1 MGGFASGLESS
12 LRLGMA
18 LSRQRDIDRYRQDAL
33 ALNRDQLEQR
43 IKEHED
49 RVAQW
54 DDQNDAAVRRDFIN
68 AYQAGSSRMA
78 AEASAKQADIQGER
92 LKIEQEEENR
102 KSYLFKQ
109 SQVRAEGAKVFGG
122 LQNKGIFNPQTGNID
137 VDAFAERLSKGEDS
151 AFPQLVL
158 QTLNLS
164 NVGGPEGFTFKN
176 VDVLGD
182 GRFIFSGSY
191 GDDDTRRGALT
202 TKGGI
207 SDGEELPVLTARDV
221 AGLVRDNF
229 YQLIPNTPLGAVD
242 EKGNMPAFSEYM
254 TRLGASQAAVNDAV
268 ANVTATATVLNA
280 VDELGPEASRA
291 FRKSLASARD
301 ENERRTVLRDFA
313 STRLNIQ
320 LELPDAA
327 PATEIIGSQPEF
339 LMPPVVGRRGPAPE
353 GAEKAASEQRRGY
366 AARSVARLDS
376 QIADL
381 ERRAEQ
387 ASGPRKESLMTRI
400 TELDAE
406 RQELVQRTNAQSLE
420 AATARIKDLTAKRD
434 KAAAARK
441 GYWQEQIDAATQ
453 EKRELERGMGVVT
466 PAMETDAYKKLE
478 SDVFARLD
486 GMSNDEVVGL
496 VDSGAITFAPDQVA
510 AMRQRAQELGG
521 TIADIKRK
529 ATPPEQAAYYALLAA
544 TAKSPT
550 ERQNLDNAWMNV
562 TETGTPS
569 ISAKD
574 AETLALRRREGNT
587 AFERLQF
594 EINRAMAADLKEM
607 ETLRPAVRNA
617 VNDVLFVTDESG
629 SRVPREGMEA
639 PLQFAR
645 ETFPMLLSRL
655 GDAAMLKGADAASAE
670 KVRLFKEEAA
680 RGLSIAI
687 NRMADAQGGNLL
699 DDIRQFFGGTASA
712 DRSLTGLDF
721 NLDRIKFGE
730 LNANGEPRSFVY
742 TSAGGMQ
749 AANRIPASTLQQLG
763 PEIYD
768 ALYAAAKRNQN
779 R

>member
-18 LSRQRDIDRYRQDAL
+18 LSQQRDADRYRQQAL
-33 ALNRDQLEQR
+33 EFNQRELDQR

-54 DDQNDAAVRRDFIN
+54 DTQNEAAMRQDFIS
-68 AYQAGSSRMA
+68 AYQAGSSRMT
-78 AEASAKQADIQGER
+78 AEAAAKQAEIAGET
-92 LKIEQEEENR
+92 LKIAQAEEGR
-102 KSYLFKQ
+102 KKYAFDRT
-109 SQVRAEGAKVFGG
+109 QVIADGNTVFGG
-122 LQNKGIFNPQTGNID
+122 LQNKGVFDVQTGNID

-164 NVGGPEGFTFKN
+164 NVGGPQGFEFK
-176 VDVLGD
+176 DVEILDD

-191 GDDDTRRGALT
+191 EGDDSRRGALT
-202 TKGGI
+202 VKGGI
-207 SDGEELPVLTARDV
+207 SDDEELPALTARDV

-229 YQLIPNTPLGAVD
+229 YQLIPNTSLGVMD
-242 EKGNMPAFSEYM
+242 KDGNLPAFSEYM

-268 ANVTATATVLNA
+268 ANVKATATVLNA

-301 ENERRTVLRDFA
+301 ENERRAVLRDFA

-327 PATEIIGSQPEF
+327 PATEIIGSVAEPGVPIAAA
-339 LMPPVVGRRGPAPE
+339 LGGGADRGYERPA
-353 GAEKAASEQRRGY
+353 AEQRGY
-366 AARSVARLDS
+366 AARSVARIDS
-376 QIADL
+376 QIANL
-381 ERRAEQ
+381 ERQAEQ
-387 ASGPRKESLMTRI
+387 VSGPRKEALMTQI
-400 TELDAE
+400 TELDAK

-434 KAAAARK
+434 KARGPRQA
-441 GYWQEQIDAATQ
+441 YWQEQIDAATQ

-486 GMSNDEVVGL
+486 GMSNDEVKGL

-521 TIADIKRK
+521 TIADVKGK
-529 ATPPEQAAYYALLAA
+529 ATPPEQAAFYALLAA

-569 ISAKD
+569 VSAKD

-607 ETLRPAVRNA
+607 ETLRPAVRRG
-617 VNDVLFVTDESG
+617 VDDVLFVIDESG

-645 ETFPMLLSRL
+645 ETFPLLLSRL
-655 GDAAMLKGADAASAE
+655 GDAARLEGADAASAE

-687 NRMADAQGGNLL
+687 NRIAKAQGGNLW

-712 DRSLTGLDF
+712 DKSLTGLDF

-730 LNANGEPRSFVY
+730 LKPNGEPRSFVY
-742 TSAGGMQ
+742 TSAGGVQ
-749 AANRIPASTLQQLG
+749 ADNRIPASTIQQLG

-768 ALYAAAKRNQN
+768 ALYAAAERNQN

>member
-12 LRLGMA
+12 LRLGME
-18 LSRQRDIDRYRQDAL
+18 LTRQRDADRYRQQAL
-33 ALNRDQLEQR
+33 EFNQRELDQR

-54 DDQNDAAVRRDFIN
+54 DTQNEAALRQDFI
-68 AYQAGSSRMA
+68 ASYQAGSSRIA
-78 AEASAKQADIQGER
+78 AEASAKQADIAGEN
-92 LKIEQEEENR
+92 LKIAQAEEGR
-102 KSYLFKQ
+102 KSYTFE
-109 SQVRAEGAKVFGG
+109 RARVIADGNTVFGG
-122 LQNKGIFNPQTGNID
+122 LQQKGVFDVQTGNID

-151 AFPQLVL
+151 AFPQLAL

-164 NVGGPEGFTFKN
+164 NVGGPEGFTFKK
-176 VDVLGD
+176 VEVLGD

-202 TKGGI
+202 VKGGI
-207 SDGEELPVLTARDV
+207 SDDEELPVLTARDV

-229 YQLIPNTPLGAVD
+229 YQLIPNTSLGVMD
-242 EKGNMPAFSEYM
+242 KDGNMPAFSEYM

-268 ANVTATATVLNA
+268 ANVKATATVLNA

-291 FRKSLASARD
+291 FRGALAKATD
-301 ENERRTVLRDFA
+301 ENERRAVLRDFA
-313 STRLNIQ
+313 STKLNMQ

-366 AARSVARLDS
+366 ATRAVARIDS

-381 ERRAEQ
+381 ERKAEQ
-387 ASGPRKESLMTRI
+387 ASGPRKEALMTQI

-434 KAAAARK
+434 KARGPRQA
-441 GYWQEQIDAATQ
+441 YWQEQIDAATQ
-453 EKRELERGMGVVT
+453 EKRELERGMGMVT

-478 SDVFARLD
+478 ADVFARLD
-486 GMSNDEVVGL
+486 GMSNDEVKSL

-550 ERQNLDNAWMNV
+550 ERQNLDTAWMNV
-562 TETGTPS
+562 TEIGTPS

-607 ETLRPAVRNA
+607 ETLRPAVRRG
-617 VNDVLFVTDESG
+617 VDDVLFVIDESG

-645 ETFPMLLSRL
+645 ETFPLLLSRL
-655 GDAAMLKGADAASAE
+655 GDAARLEGADAASAE

-687 NRMADAQGGNLL
+687 NRIADAQGGNLW

-721 NLDRIKFGE
+721 DLDRIKFGE
-730 LNANGEPRSFVY
+730 LKPNGEPRSFVY

-749 AANRIPASTLQQLG
+749 ADNRIPASTIQQLG